1 LNDLLGHY
9 NRPLNHLGTNMNRRK
24 KIKDILT
31 KRNKQAILKANPKKA
46 KPKYIS
52 KAERAKMEAEGLVEN
67 NTELATSSETIE
79 TQANEQETN
88 A

>member
-1 LNDLLGHY
+1 
-9 NRPLNHLGTNMNRRK
+9 MNRRK

-52 KAERAKMEAEGLVEN
+52 KAERAKMEAEGVVEN
-67 NTELATSSETIE
+67 NTESTISSENTEIQE
-79 TQANEQETN
+79 SEKEANT
-88 A
+88 